1 MRPALRLAITAISGR
16 RARSYFAGLATQAD
30 DSIITQD
37 GSFILL
43 NRGNIVTENYE
54 QLLTQSGDVIIS
66 QDNSEILIRRE
77 I

>member
-1 MRPALRLAITAISGR
+1 MRTALRLAITAISGR
-16 RARSYFAGLATQAD
+16 RARAYYSSLQTQGGDA
-30 DSIITQD
+30 IITQN

-66 QDNSEILIRRE
+66 QNNSEILIRR
-77 I
+77 